1 MKGPFGRGS
10 AEGGATFGNMPLA
23 APAQRPEGRPLQEDG
38 LILFSRHTWH
48 FFLTSL
54 TSATVFVPRD
64 LYVLCPA

>member
-1 MKGPFGRGS
+1 MFGDV
-10 AEGGATFGNMPLA
+10 PLA

-38 LILFSRHTWH
+38 LFLFSPPHLA

-54 TSATVFVPRD
+54 TSATLFVPRD